1 MRDVDE
7 PVGVRPG
14 RDWWLPILQVQ
25 LYVAVSEDRGRAVT
39 AAQRWFRDGFTQL
52 GGAFYDP
59 AAQASPTELHIETRL
74 SRREPHAVSIMLSIP
89 QRGGD
94 GYLHTA
100 YSPVMFDALVESL
113 QDLPRGA
120 NLWFDANGDDGESH
134 TGPTLGFDLDRIDS
148 DTGAWLQLRLL
159 TLRTPLT
166 QTNGMAPLL
175 AFVRG
180 VANLGNP
187 VHGEIFWGNQTGGVF
202 EWGIGKYVE
211 QSLPQAR
218 QLLRGYAWLTILPEE
233 IGQRLGGL
241 DALRFSG
248 AFVEVEHLDAGGYW
262 CRATPSI
269 EQYDQAAA
277 ERVFEVVAP
286 ALPPGPPDL
295 RRVSRPNAL
304 SARDASNR

>member
-1 MRDVDE
+1 MSDFAE
-7 PVGVRPG
+7 PVRVSSG

-25 LYVAVSEDRGRAVT
+25 LYVAVHEDRGRAVM

-52 GGAFYDP
+52 GGAFHDP
-59 AAQASPTELHIETRL
+59 AGRASPADLHIETRL

-89 QRGGD
+89 PHAGGD
-94 GYLHTA
+94 YLHTS
-100 YSPVMFDALVESL
+100 YSPVLFDALVESL
-113 QDLPRGA
+113 EGLPDGA
-120 NLWFDANGDDGESH
+120 NLWCDANGEDGESH
-134 TGPTLGFDLDRIDS
+134 TGPSLGFDVDRIDS
-148 DTGAWLQLRLL
+148 DAGTWLRLQVL
-159 TLRTPLT
+159 TLRTSFT
-166 QTNGMAPLL
+166 QAAGTAPLL

-202 EWGIGKYVE
+202 EWGIGKYLK
-211 QSLPQAR
+211 QTLPRAR

-241 DALRFSG
+241 DALRSSG

-262 CRATPSI
+262 CRATPTI

-277 ERVFEVVAP
+277 ERVFDVVAP
-286 ALPPGPPDL
+286 ALPPGRPDL
-295 RRVSRPNAL
+295 RRVSRPNVL
-304 SARDASNR
+304 SARDASHR